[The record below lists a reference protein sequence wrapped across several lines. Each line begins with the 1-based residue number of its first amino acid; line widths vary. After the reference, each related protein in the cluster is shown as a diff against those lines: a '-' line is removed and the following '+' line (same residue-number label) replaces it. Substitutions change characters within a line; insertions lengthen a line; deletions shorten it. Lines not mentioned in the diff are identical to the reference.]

1 LPVDSWAIGWILEVQ
16 LAGDR
21 LCFQRISGEGPDTG
35 WAAGQR
41 GRRADGEEKRGDD
54 FGDMSDFINR
64 DWIEKMISKPTE
76 NWGWIKHYN
85 LATCFFGMNIQLI
98 PA

>member
-1 LPVDSWAIGWILEVQ
+1 MQ

-41 GRRADGEEKRGDD
+41 GQRADGEEKRGDD

-64 DWIEKMISKPTE
+64 DWIEKMISKQQKIGDGSNTITIVWPHVFL
-76 NWGWIKHYN
+76 G
-85 LATCFFGMNIQLI
+85 
-98 PA
+98 